1 MVAHFEETTMNRLLR
16 LMIAGLL
23 LAPWSSATVQTQ
35 ATDSLAKL
43 IHIANTYRVVPNI
56 TYLKTGSFES
66 KLDVYQARGTTTPN
80 PTLIFIH
87 GGNWVGGSKEASS
100 VTLLPFLD
108 MGWNIVNVDYR
119 LVDTAPAPAAVEDCR
134 CALRWVYQHAKEY
147 NIDSSRLVAS
157 GNSAGGHLAMLI
169 GMVPDDAGFDGR
181 CPGPESPKLAAI
193 VNWYGFPDLADLLEG
208 ANLRPAVVTWIG
220 VGSNR
225 MELAKRLSPIT
236 YLRPGLPPVLTVHGD
251 ADPTSPYVHAVRLH
265 EGLTKAGVPNQL
277 VTVPGGKHGGF
288 TDDESVRI
296 YSALR
301 SFLTQNKIGKIGE

>member
-1 MVAHFEETTMNRLLR
+1 MSRLLR
-16 LMIAGLL
+16 LTVAGFLF
-23 LAPWSSATVQTQ
+23 APWSPAIAQTQ
-35 ATDSLAKL
+35 TPDSMAKA

-87 GGNWVGGSKEASS
+87 GGNWVGGSKEGSS
-100 VTLLPFLD
+100 ITLLPFLD
-108 MGWNIVNVDYR
+108 MGWNVVNIDYR

-134 CALRWVYQHAKEY
+134 CALRWVYQHAKDY
-147 NIDSSRLVAS
+147 NIDTSRLVVS
-157 GNSAGGHLAMLI
+157 GNSAGGHLSLLV
-169 GMVPDDAGFDGR
+169 GMVPADAGFDGR
-181 CPGPESPKLAAI
+181 CPGPENLKVAAI

-208 ANLRPAVVTWIG
+208 ANMRPAVVTWIG
-220 VGSNR
+220 TGSNR
-225 MELAKRLSPIT
+225 MELAKRLSPTT
-236 YLRPGLPPVLTVHGD
+236 YLRPGVPPVLTVHGD
-251 ADPTSPYVHAVRLH
+251 ADPTSLYVHAVHLH

-296 YSALR
+296 YAAIR
-301 SFLTQNKIGKIGE
+301 SFLSKNNIAKTGE